1 MQVNNNYASSH
12 ARPRMNLAQIW
23 FRHAVLLSV
32 LLTLTACGGGEGDG
46 GSFSE
51 TVNASSVTNPD
62 DPNVASRMMTFSE
75 DIEPIMLG
83 KCLGCHVKGAGA
95 LAPLSLEGIDRV
107 NSLKP
112 AIQHALE
119 NRSMPPEGSMQLSK
133 GEHSK
138 FMAWLAGVPYTPSG
152 ELVRVSLIEAQAWD
166 TTSKVRDVFRSHR
179 PEDVQC
185 AQGTGW
191 LVEDDALEI
200 RTASCNYLSLTQ
212 QSLLNIASDT
222 VLELA
227 MSHSDLNFNAPSS
240 AHVALS
246 IAGTTIWETTIP
258 IPSDGN
264 ILKETIT
271 LPFAVAAG
279 DPIDLHLD
287 NHGSNAW
294 SVYSLDALISEDI
307 DLEFCASFDSTW
319 EAIQAVAFEKPGCT
333 NSLCHGAAAAGG
345 LDLSPDV
352 AYDNLVGV
360 ASEASSLSRIS
371 PREPAASFLYHKLW
385 AKTFSDTY
393 AISGSPMPPAGPGLT
408 KNAVEVIRVWIE
420 AGAPETGSVGD
431 AIGRGEDEIERLLGV
446 CLPEAEPVN
455 TLPLPPPQR
464 DVGLQFKM
472 PPHAAPSEQEN
483 EWCFAVYED
492 FRDIIPPEYMSADR
506 EFFYIRGDEVREDA
520 FTHHNILMY
529 SGVLVEDIHD
539 PAFGQWSCVGG
550 SNEGVACE
558 PTDTQ
563 SCDTGQCRSELQNSV
578 ACIGFG
584 PPGGPIAGLG
594 SNVGSYLT
602 QPGFFGTHPTYGIF
616 YWNSHAFNLTTKDA
630 LHHVWRN
637 LFYTDDRRFD
647 AEYFTDS
654 SNISA
659 GTGTPPF
666 ERKTVC
672 HDYVLDL
679 GDGLIY
685 LSSHTH
691 KRGKHFTVSLKG
703 GEQIYES
710 FSYDEPADKLFSPH
724 LVFNSPDPADRTLEY
739 CSTYN
744 NGVNADGSLNPDTVT
759 RASRRPENADPC
771 EPIACVAGQL
781 GAACSGADGD
791 ATCDSAPGAGDGSC
805 DACAITSGLTSDDE
819 MFVMLGAILPDYDVK
834 MSQTTAGSDSASE
847 QPEQ

>member
-1 MQVNNNYASSH
+1 
-12 ARPRMNLAQIW
+12 
-23 FRHAVLLSV
+23 
-32 LLTLTACGGGEGDG
+32 
-46 GSFSE
+46 
-51 TVNASSVTNPD
+51 
-62 DPNVASRMMTFSE
+62 
-75 DIEPIMLG
+75 
-83 KCLGCHVKGAGA
+83 
-95 LAPLSLEGIDRV
+95 
-107 NSLKP
+107 
-112 AIQHALE
+112 
-119 NRSMPPEGSMQLSK
+119 MQLSK

-258 IPSDGN
+258 IPSAGS

-279 DPIDLHLD
+279 DSIDVHLE
-287 NHGSNAW
+287 NHGNNVWTVHA
-294 SVYSLDALISEDI
+294 LDALISEDI

-492 FRDIIPPEYMSADR
+492 FRDSIPPEFMSPDR
-506 EFFYIRGDEVREDA
+506 EFYYAQGDEIREGPY
-520 FTHHNILMY
+520 THHNILMY
-529 SGVLVEDIHD
+529 SGIPVEDIHH
-539 PAFGQWSCVGG
+539 PSIGEWSCADGDQVGRKMRADG
-550 SNEGVACE
+550 SRTSCGTRTMSERAAKQCGLHRLWTSGAGPVAE
-558 PTDTQ
+558 PGLECGLISDA
-563 SCDTGQCRSELQNSV
+563 S
-578 ACIGFG
+578 
-584 PPGGPIAGLG
+584 PGSLR
-594 SNVGSYLT
+594 
-602 QPGFFGTHPTYGIF
+602 
-616 YWNSHAFNLTTKDA
+616 DA
-630 LHHVWRN
+630 SQRTV
-637 LFYTDDRRFD
+637 F
-647 AEYFTDS
+647 S
-654 SNISA
+654 
-659 GTGTPPF
+659 TGTPT
-666 ERKTVC
+666 RITSRLTTRC
-672 HDYVLDL
+672 TMS
-679 GDGLIY
+679 GA
-685 LSSHTH
+685 T
-691 KRGKHFTVSLKG
+691 
-703 GEQIYES
+703 
-710 FSYDEPADKLFSPH
+710 
-724 LVFNSPDPADRTLEY
+724 
-739 CSTYN
+739 CSTPMI
-744 NGVNADGSLNPDTVT
+744 VGSMRSTLLIAQISARALERHLLSARRCVT
-759 RASRRPENADPC
+759 TMC
-771 EPIACVAGQL
+771 W
-781 GAACSGADGD
+781 
-791 ATCDSAPGAGDGSC
+791 T
-805 DACAITSGLTSDDE
+805 
-819 MFVMLGAILPDYDVK
+819 
-834 MSQTTAGSDSASE
+834 
-847 QPEQ
+847 